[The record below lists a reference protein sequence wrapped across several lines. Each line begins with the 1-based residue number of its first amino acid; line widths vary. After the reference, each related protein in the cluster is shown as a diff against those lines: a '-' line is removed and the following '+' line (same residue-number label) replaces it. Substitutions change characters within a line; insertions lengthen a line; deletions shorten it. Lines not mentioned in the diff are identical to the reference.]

1 MKQEP
6 VETHDANR
14 RARIMTWIKRVLGGF
29 FIFLVLLIV
38 FLQFSFVQTYLST
51 KITDYISAKTDTE
64 IYAKKLKI
72 NPFKGIILEDFSI
85 LDNRKDTI
93 AKIGALHLSLYKNL
107 FYLLSNR
114 LDLSY
119 LGVKD
124 FRLNIEIKEGRLD
137 SNLQDF
143 INKLVGTND
152 KAKDGSSLLL
162 NVKKVEL
169 SDIFIRIRDENG
181 GVEKVMSLASGIFK
195 VDYMDLDC
203 MDFDL
208 QEVVLDRPVYT
219 TTIFNYECKISDEIK
234 EWQSDLPKQEGLPHL
249 SVLLK
254 ELVLRNGYFG
264 RKNMLLPLA
273 SDQSYLDYDNFHIED
288 INLLLTDLRMLN
300 LEDITARLDGLSARD
315 NTGFTVHNIMS
326 DSIIIQPG
334 SIQFKDFEVDLGNTI
349 VKNQFALRF
358 RDFESFKNFG
368 EEVFLNAAL
377 KESKVR
383 LGDLA
388 HFVKNLGHSSFFVNN
403 EDEMMHISGI
413 YSGRINSLRGND
425 VEINIGD
432 KLYLEGSFSTRDL
445 LDANNTL
452 LNIKL
457 DRFATSMRKIKMLI
471 PHFNPPDNFYK
482 LGNILFKGR
491 FDGFL
496 EDFVAFGSLTSDVGT
511 ANLDMK
517 LDISQ
522 GTRNAK
528 YRGMLALKQFDLGR
542 WSGNPDF
549 GLVNFNSRV
558 EEGIG
563 LTLNTV
569 KANLTASIQ
578 SLLFKNYHYKNIE
591 LDGKIDKNTFNGTLK
606 SDDENFDFVFDGT
619 LEYLNKK
626 AFFNFKSKI
635 NNIDLHALHLV
646 DHPLKVQADMDID
659 LSGSNINNFIGDLQL
674 KGLHVNFKDS
684 IYRLNELA
692 ISSKD
697 LVTGGRELYIESELG
712 TLMVNGQYDLPN
724 IIPSLKQLIFSNY
737 SQFTKLW
744 KVDVAKI
751 AGDQRFDFNINLRH
765 SRNFL
770 ELANLNNTYFN
781 QLSLK
786 GRLDTYKNELSVAS
800 EIPFLKFQNQQFEKI
815 QLYVNSDIKTGSVI
829 LHIDTTYAL
838 NRKFN
843 PIDIVSNIKN
853 DTLRFEVSS
862 EKIID
867 SLENLDVKGA
877 FVPDPRGYKLKLA
890 ENEIVFLG
898 TEWSLN
904 KDNDVVFGEKY
915 LNIENLTITDGVRTI
930 ELNDIND
937 HQGIS
942 LDLENF
948 DVNLLN
954 AFSKYEKLI
963 LKGQTRISARVFNVF
978 EKDKELSAYISI
990 PEFTINNDHY
1000 GSIFIDVTKQKSQPL
1015 RTNINIG
1022 DFIAVIGTY
1031 SMDDKMLD
1039 LRAKLRRAPMKIIGY
1054 LLKDGIRNT
1063 HGNIDA
1069 DITLSGPLSTLK
1081 LDGSGI
1087 VKEGQTTIIY
1097 TGVTYFF
1104 DNQSIKISNNEIN
1117 LDGVVITDANGS
1129 KGTVRGAL
1137 THNLFRDFGVN
1148 ATISGT
1154 NVIGINTT
1162 RADNPDY
1169 YGFGIGDIT
1178 AEFKGHFDNV
1188 DMRISAVTGPGT
1200 KLFIPISNAQSSVDK
1215 SFIKFVKR
1223 DSTSKSVIQQ
1233 EKAISGIDIEISMV
1247 LTPDAEMSLIF
1258 DEVKGDIIKGRGRGN
1273 LKMDIKRGG
1282 DFEIFGDYEIES
1294 GQYLFTAPLIPV
1306 AKPFIVERGS
1316 RIFWTGDPINAT
1328 LDITAKYRTRTAV
1341 EPFISEYLTGID
1353 NEQLTLA
1360 RQNTEVDV
1368 ELYLG
1373 GSLYRPE
1380 IKFGLEFPN
1389 LTGDIANLTDSKLRV
1404 LQGNDQ
1410 ELNGQVLGLIVFNSF
1425 IQSNRV
1431 SDVFGASGFQ
1441 SASISTLS
1449 EFLSSQ
1455 LSMYITSIINSV
1467 VGEGSIISGVDFDV
1481 NVRNNTFGLNNNG
1494 FVPDEIAVKN
1504 TFVFKNDRLSLDIG
1518 GNYVFQFQGI
1528 PVNQVLPDFA
1538 LEFRLTEDRKL
1549 KIRMYG
1555 KYDIDVSTVGLREK
1569 YGLGVAYRTEFGSM
1583 TEFEDLL
1590 IKAVN
1595 TTIK

>member
-1 MKQEP
+1 
-6 VETHDANR
+6 
-14 RARIMTWIKRVLGGF
+14 
-29 FIFLVLLIV
+29 
-38 FLQFSFVQTYLST
+38 
-51 KITDYISAKTDTE
+51 
-64 IYAKKLKI
+64 
-72 NPFKGIILEDFSI
+72 
-85 LDNRKDTI
+85 
-93 AKIGALHLSLYKNL
+93 
-107 FYLLSNR
+107 
-114 LDLSY
+114 
-119 LGVKD
+119 
-124 FRLNIEIKEGRLD
+124 
-137 SNLQDF
+137 
-143 INKLVGTND
+143 
-152 KAKDGSSLLL
+152 
-162 NVKKVEL
+162 
-169 SDIFIRIRDENG
+169 
-181 GVEKVMSLASGIFK
+181 
-195 VDYMDLDC
+195 
-203 MDFDL
+203 
-208 QEVVLDRPVYT
+208 
-219 TTIFNYECKISDEIK
+219 
-234 EWQSDLPKQEGLPHL
+234 
-249 SVLLK
+249 
-254 ELVLRNGYFG
+254 
-264 RKNMLLPLA
+264 
-273 SDQSYLDYDNFHIED
+273 
-288 INLLLTDLRMLN
+288 
-300 LEDITARLDGLSARD
+300 
-315 NTGFTVHNIMS
+315 
-326 DSIIIQPG
+326 
-334 SIQFKDFEVDLGNTI
+334 
-349 VKNQFALRF
+349 
-358 RDFESFKNFG
+358 
-368 EEVFLNAAL
+368 
-377 KESKVR
+377 
-383 LGDLA
+383 
-388 HFVKNLGHSSFFVNN
+388 
-403 EDEMMHISGI
+403 
-413 YSGRINSLRGND
+413 
-425 VEINIGD
+425 
-432 KLYLEGSFSTRDL
+432 
-445 LDANNTL
+445 
-452 LNIKL
+452 
-457 DRFATSMRKIKMLI
+457 
-471 PHFNPPDNFYK
+471 
-482 LGNILFKGR
+482 
-491 FDGFL
+491 
-496 EDFVAFGSLTSDVGT
+496 
-511 ANLDMK
+511 
-517 LDISQ
+517 
-522 GTRNAK
+522 
-528 YRGMLALKQFDLGR
+528 
-542 WSGNPDF
+542 
-549 GLVNFNSRV
+549 
-558 EEGIG
+558 
-563 LTLNTV
+563 
-569 KANLTASIQ
+569 
-578 SLLFKNYHYKNIE
+578 
-591 LDGKIDKNTFNGTLK
+591 
-606 SDDENFDFVFDGT
+606 
-619 LEYLNKK
+619 
-626 AFFNFKSKI
+626 
-635 NNIDLHALHLV
+635 
-646 DHPLKVQADMDID
+646 
-659 LSGSNINNFIGDLQL
+659 
-674 KGLHVNFKDS
+674 
-684 IYRLNELA
+684 
-692 ISSKD
+692 
-697 LVTGGRELYIESELG
+697 
-712 TLMVNGQYDLPN
+712 
-724 IIPSLKQLIFSNY
+724 
-737 SQFTKLW
+737 
-744 KVDVAKI
+744 
-751 AGDQRFDFNINLRH
+751 
-765 SRNFL
+765 
-770 ELANLNNTYFN
+770 
-781 QLSLK
+781 
-786 GRLDTYKNELSVAS
+786 
-800 EIPFLKFQNQQFEKI
+800 
-815 QLYVNSDIKTGSVI
+815 
-829 LHIDTTYAL
+829 
-838 NRKFN
+838 
-843 PIDIVSNIKN
+843 
-853 DTLRFEVSS
+853 
-862 EKIID
+862 
-867 SLENLDVKGA
+867 
-877 FVPDPRGYKLKLA
+877 
-890 ENEIVFLG
+890 
-898 TEWSLN
+898 
-904 KDNDVVFGEKY
+904 
-915 LNIENLTITDGVRTI
+915 
-930 ELNDIND
+930 
-937 HQGIS
+937 
-942 LDLENF
+942 
-948 DVNLLN
+948 
-954 AFSKYEKLI
+954 
-963 LKGQTRISARVFNVF
+963 
-978 EKDKELSAYISI
+978 
-990 PEFTINNDHY
+990 
-1000 GSIFIDVTKQKSQPL
+1000 
-1015 RTNINIG
+1015 
-1022 DFIAVIGTY
+1022 
-1031 SMDDKMLD
+1031 
-1039 LRAKLRRAPMKIIGY
+1039 
-1054 LLKDGIRNT
+1054 LKDGIRNT

-1081 LDGSGI
+1081 LDGSGV

-1117 LDGVVITDANGS
+1117 LDGVIITDANGS

-1223 DSTSKSVIQQ
+1223 DSTSQSVIQQ

-1247 LTPDAEMSLIF
+1247 MTPDAEMSLIF